1 MRRVRGSEE
10 GVKRVRGEGT
20 RMVRECEGE
29 REHVL
34 SGTAQLTAQHTAQH
48 TPSTSSSRAMS
59 HLLLRRRCGG
69 GCGGARDLH
78 HTAPH
83 ERWKQGLQ
91 AAQFNQPL
99 TVGVA
104 VCKGMIDDFDRT
116 TTRVP
121 EMGLTFNHTNVKRK
135 GVQII

>member
-1 MRRVRGSEE
+1 VRRVRGSEE
-10 GVKRVRGEGT
+10 GVKRVRGEGK

-29 REHVL
+29 RERVVRDSTTH
-34 SGTAQLTAQHTAQH
+34 STTHSTAHL
-48 TPSTSSSRAMS
+48 SSRAMS

-78 HTAPH
+78 HTAAH

-104 VCKGMIDDFDRT
+104 VCKGMVDDFDRT

-121 EMGLTFNHTNVKRK
+121 ENGFNIQSYTNVKRK